1 MKTTMIPIGPLGY
14 ISRFL
19 GMASVL
25 LGSALALMWGLAFV
39 VIVAHLEHD
48 GPSGPP
54 LRLPFELPLV
64 GLVLGAFGWLIARC
78 SRQPVACPAIAG
90 VIANAVPLALAALL
104 LAIHALIRI

>member
-1 MKTTMIPIGPLGY
+1 MKANIITIGPLGY

-39 VIVAHLEHD
+39 VIAAHLEYV
-48 GPSGPP
+48 GASGGPP
-54 LRLPFELPLV
+54 LRLPVELPLV
-64 GLVLGAFGWLIARC
+64 GLALGALGWLIAWG

-90 VIANAVPLALAALL
+90 VIANAVPLVLAVLL
-104 LAIHALIRI
+104 LVIHALI